1 MTYLLKG
8 ELIKTMTTRTVF
20 AFALG
25 GIAFTVLNVLIITV
39 ASGTLDDLPEKEEA
53 LSGLPILLLLWG
65 LVGAAGEYK
74 HRTAAPAALVARHS
88 RAVTLLAR
96 MAAYALTAL
105 VIGGLMVAVS
115 VGLSLP
121 LLEGQPGE
129 GLTAGNV
136 TTIAAGNLVAFVLSA
151 IMGAAIGAIARS
163 PVAGVVVLLILNF
176 AVIPLIAGAH
186 ESLANLT
193 PFGAAGVLARMSH
206 NTSLSV
212 AEAGWVLL
220 VWTVLFVIAAVVGEQ
235 RRDLA

>member
-1 MTYLLKG
+1 MNHLLKG
-8 ELIKTMTTRTVF
+8 ELIKTVTTRTVF

-25 GIAFTVLNVLIITV
+25 GIAFTVLNVLIIAV

-115 VGLSLP
+115 VGLGLP
-121 LLEGQPGE
+121 LLDGQPGAD
-129 GLTAGNV
+129 LTAGDV
-136 TTIAAGNLVAFVLSA
+136 TAIAVSDLLAFVLSA
-151 IMGAAIGAIARS
+151 IMGAAIGAIIRS
-163 PVAGVVVLLILNF
+163 PVAGVVVLLIVNF
-176 AVIPLIAGAH
+176 AVVPLIAGAH

-206 NTSLSV
+206 NTTLSV
-212 AEAGWVLL
+212 AGAGWVLL
-220 VWTVLFVIAAVVGEQ
+220 AWTVLFVIAAVIGEQ